1 VLLEGGVSAFVKTS
15 ARHGPPSSRLRRDI
29 GRHRRTLKNQ
39 THGTVQQNL
48 GVRSVERFARPFWAN
63 TGIVTDVYPVPQ
75 KR

>member
-15 ARHGPPSSRLRRDI
+15 ARH